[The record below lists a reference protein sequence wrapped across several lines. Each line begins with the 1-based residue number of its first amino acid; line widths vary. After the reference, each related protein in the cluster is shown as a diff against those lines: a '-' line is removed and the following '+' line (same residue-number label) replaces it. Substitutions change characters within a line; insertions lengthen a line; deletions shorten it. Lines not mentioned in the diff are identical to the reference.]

1 MELGIKKKNKS
12 NRLPT
17 ISGFLSFV
25 IALIALAGLN
35 VALLIKEKVFPG
47 VFIIQLPILGFFL
60 GVIGLFTRRRSRLY
74 AIWGLSL
81 SLFLLIFTFLMVISS
96 LSINYKP

>member
-1 MELGIKKKNKS
+1 MELGINKKGG
-12 NRLPT
+12 NRHLPT
-17 ISGFLSFV
+17 ISGFLSFL

-47 VFIIQLPILGFFL
+47 VFIVQLPILGFFL
-60 GVIGLFTRRRSRLY
+60 GVIGLFTRSRSRLY

-81 SLFLLIFTFLMVISS
+81 CIFLLIFTLLMVVSS

>member
-1 MELGIKKKNKS
+1 MELGIKKKGGNR
-12 NRLPT
+12 RLPT
-17 ISGFLSFV
+17 ISGFLSFL
-25 IALIALAGLN
+25 IALISLAGLN

-47 VFIIQLPILGFFL
+47 VFIIQLPIVGFFL
-60 GVIGLFTRRRSRLY
+60 GLLGLITRSRSRLY

-81 SLFLLIFTFLMVISS
+81 SIFLLLFTLLMVVSS

>member
-1 MELGIKKKNKS
+1 MELGIKKKGGGR
-12 NRLPT
+12 RLPT
-17 ISGFLSFV
+17 ISGFLSFL
-25 IALIALAGLN
+25 IALISLAGLN
-35 VALLIKEKVFPG
+35 VALLIKNSGFPG

-60 GVIGLFTRRRSRLY
+60 GVTGLFTWRRSRLF

-81 SLFLLIFTFLMVISS
+81 CIFLLIFTFLMVISS

>member
-1 MELGIKKKNKS
+1 MELGIKKKAGGR
-12 NRLPT
+12 RLPT
-17 ISGFLSFV
+17 ISGFLSFL
-25 IALIALAGLN
+25 IALISLAGLN
-35 VALLIKEKVFPG
+35 VALLIKNSVFPG

-60 GVIGLFTRRRSRLY
+60 GVIGLFTRRRSRLF

-81 SLFLLIFTFLMVISS
+81 CIFLLIFTFLMVISS